1 MNMNPI
7 VWFTSDPLPWTVGA
21 ALLLVLFIFSKVWFS
36 KPRPDSYLT
45 RGMVVYVGI
54 GIFLGMIIWGIS
66 RQYNILPRSSELT
79 PSEVDPSPPQQ
90 EGMVDAARKV
100 RQMTNKT
107 ETDKNGNV
115 KFVTEHTSKGWQP
128 VAANSSMKDLTAVL
142 SGSLKTRNDEWQKNP
157 ESVIGQGASAKLY
170 ERKRAESPLLFK
182 SGLEPLLAM
191 RFGWVLIQGKRA
203 PYQKLI
209 KDEPNFLCYINVDA
223 PGQLPA
229 KVALDPLP
237 YEKAVKFD
245 SFMVWLTAYCGAP
258 MHPHV
263 ARWCKAGLEAEGK
276 GFFASPLGF
285 EERYL
290 DSSYET
296 NWDPENLSALGKRID
311 EALLATGELPASVFG
326 NGAQAF
332 MTGLEGTPFKG
343 RGMSHNIAALIWGE
357 DLEGH
362 FKGNHIRALR
372 CAAFLALNPRARLTD
387 YPKKTYDD
395 EASANR
401 LYASRVVNHWHCLS
415 GYEPIGE
422 AFGETDPSLQW
433 LQHQTGYA
441 QQAAPPNGD
450 YKLLTESQLAE
461 EKRRRA
467 QK

>member
-1 MNMNPI
+1 MNPI
-7 VWFTSDPLPWTVGA
+7 VWFTSDPLPWILGVV
-21 ALLLVLFIFSKVWFS
+21 LLLGLFIFAKVWFNV
-36 KPRPDSYLT
+36 RRDSRIT
-45 RGMVVYVGI
+45 SGKVICCGI
-54 GIFLGMIIWGIS
+54 CIFLGMAALGIA
-66 RQYNILPRSSELT
+66 RQYNIRPRSSDLS

-90 EGMVDAARKV
+90 EGMVESARKV

-107 ETDKNGNV
+107 ETDNNGNV
-115 KFVTEHTSKGWQP
+115 KFVTEHTAKGWQP
-128 VAANSSMKDLTAVL
+128 VAANSSMKDLTTIL
-142 SGSLKTRNDEWQKNP
+142 SGSLKTRNAEWQKDP
-157 ESVIGQGASAKLY
+157 ESVIGKGAGAKLY
-170 ERKRAESPLLFK
+170 ERKRAEFPLLFK
-182 SGLEPLLAM
+182 SGLEPLLTM

-209 KDEPNFLCYINVDA
+209 KEEPTFLCYINVDK
-223 PGQLPA
+223 PDQLPA

-276 GFFASPLGF
+276 GFFASPIGF
-285 EERYL
+285 EQRYL
-290 DSSYET
+290 DRSYET
-296 NWDPENLSALGKRID
+296 AWNPENLSTLGKRID

-326 NGAQAF
+326 NGAKAF

-357 DLEGH
+357 DLDGH

-387 YPKKTYDD
+387 YPKKVYDE

-415 GYEPIGE
+415 GYEPLAEG
-422 AFGETDPSLQW
+422 FGESDPSLQW

-450 YKLLTESQLAE
+450 YKLLSESQLAE
-461 EKRRRA
+461 EERRRA